1 MFNSRFKKIL
11 FLFVSLVFISASVT
25 FAQNTKADY
34 MKIIHEALDY
44 NMKECHNIIDKWK
57 SNIKQSNLFGYST
70 TSYPANFAELL
81 GFMYQETGEEKYVDK
96 AVEMLLVYE
105 DLKKIFPK
113 EFYAD
118 RVEYARGLPPISDFF
133 SMYSYPKAYLYIK
146 DSKAI
151 SQNDRKIIERGV
163 ADCANF
169 LMNYPEWGPMNRAI
183 LRSETFFYA
192 NLGLPNHPDAP
203 KWKRMAQV
211 LSSDSYQRWEEEDA
225 AGYHPVWLLSLM
237 RMVDATGDS
246 YFYRSAIPRYYFDY
260 FVNLTTPAGLIADFG
275 DARWPSDWY
284 RFIPIFEKAAAEY
297 NEPMYKWVVNQIWNH
312 VNEAGYQ
319 WTSAYSALMFVD
331 AYKWTDESIRPEAP
345 PSGSR
350 LVMDDIVGK
359 KVVFRNGF
367 EPNSTFLLLNYR
379 DEGKGAFAGREFL
392 RTTICAEEEKTHHGH
407 SDENSI
413 AALFYNGSILLHDGG
428 YRDNLPSGEYGQFRA
443 DYFHNRIV
451 TRKNKFWRQIEGEYQ
466 EQSLW
471 EFLRNSGAYRPV
483 ETQLIN
489 FLTFDNV
496 DYSRS
501 RLLDREMGYQWDRV
515 VAYHKKDQFFVVF
528 DLIKTLREDFFTHA
542 NLWHSR
548 KILDSGEQWFVT
560 NYDSIGTYENKSG
573 NNLLIYFPVKEPV
586 RTHGSFDLKRHWQD
600 EKTMY
605 ETVSAYF
612 YPGNMEVFVTVLFP
626 HDSSVQPESLISKFE
641 IVQTDKFPSAIG
653 LKYTNGKTE
662 EYFGVKG
669 DLRMDYVQQ
678 NIRPRYDYKLGKVG
692 YGPFET
698 DGNFLYATINGNKI
712 HWACSN
718 MTKVMYL
725 DKKLHESLELSFGLQ
740 LDGAPPRPGRAK
752 WRYWEDEVTLE
763 K

>member
-1 MFNSRFKKIL
+1 MCNSRFNKIL

-34 MKIIHEALDY
+34 MKIIREALDY
-44 NMKECHNIIDKWK
+44 NVKECHNMINKWK
-57 SNIKQSNLFGYST
+57 SNIKESNLFGYST

-81 GFMYQETGEEKYVDK
+81 GFMYQETGEEKYVEK

-105 DLKKIFPK
+105 ELKKIFPK
-113 EFYAD
+113 EFYQD
-118 RVEYARGLPPISDFF
+118 RIEFAKGVPPISNFF

-146 DSKAI
+146 ESKSI
-151 SQNDRKIIERGV
+151 SGEERKIIERGV

-192 NLGLPNHPDAP
+192 HLGLPDHPDAS

-211 LSSDSYQRWEEEDA
+211 LSSDSYHRWEEEDA
-225 AGYHPVWLLSLM
+225 AGYHPVWMLSLM
-237 RMVDATGDS
+237 RMVEITGDTH
-246 YFYRSAIPRYYFDY
+246 FYRSAIPRYYFDY
-260 FVNLTTPAGLIADFG
+260 FMNLITPAGLIADFG
-275 DARWPSDWY
+275 DGRWPSDWY

-312 VNEAGYQ
+312 ANEAGYQ
-319 WTSAYSALMFVD
+319 WKSAYTALMFVD
-331 AYKWTDESIRPEAP
+331 AYKWTDESIPQEAP

-350 LVMDDIVGK
+350 LVMEDVVGK

-367 EPNSTFLLLNYR
+367 ETNSTFLLLNYR
-379 DEGKGAFAGREFL
+379 DEGEGAFAGREFL
-392 RTTICAEEEKTHHGH
+392 RTTITAEEEKTHHGH

-428 YRDNLPSGEYGQFRA
+428 YRDKLPSGEYGRFRA

-451 TRKNKFWRQIEGEYQ
+451 TRKNKFWRQLEGEYK

-489 FLTFDNV
+489 FLTFDHV
-496 DYSRS
+496 DYSRT
-501 RLLDREMGYQWDRV
+501 RLLDREMGCQWDRV
-515 VAYHKKDQFFVVF
+515 IAYHKKDQFFVVF
-528 DLIKTLREDFFTHA
+528 DIIKTLREDFFTHA

-548 KILDSGEQWFVT
+548 KILDSGEQWFET
-560 NYDSIGTYENKSG
+560 TYDSIGSYENPGDNK
-573 NNLLIYFPVKEPV
+573 LLIYFPVQEPV
-586 RTHGSFDLKRHWQD
+586 RTYGSFDLRRHWQD
-600 EKTMY
+600 EKAMY

-612 YPGNMEVFVTVLFP
+612 YPGNMEVFVTVLHP
-626 HDSSVQPESLISKFE
+626 HDSSVRPESLIKKFE
-641 IVQTDKFPSAIG
+641 IVKTDKFPSAIG
-653 LKYTNGKTE
+653 LKYTHGKTV

-669 DLRMDYVQQ
+669 DLRMDYQQ
-678 NIRPRYDYKLGKVG
+678 QAFRPRYDYRLGKVA
-692 YGPFET
+692 YGPFKT
-698 DGNFLYATINGNKI
+698 DGNFLHARI
-712 HWACSN
+712 HGDSLYWACSN
-718 MTKVMYL
+718 MTKVMFQ
-725 DKKLHESLELSFGLQ
+725 DQVLHESMEMSFGLQ
-740 LDGAPPRPGRAK
+740 MDGAPPRPGRAK
-752 WRYWEDEVTLE
+752 WRYWEEEIKLDE
-763 K
+763 

>member
-1 MFNSRFKKIL
+1 MFNSRFNKIL

-34 MKIIHEALDY
+34 MKIIREALDY
-44 NMKECHNIIDKWK
+44 NMKECHNIINKWK
-57 SNIKQSNLFGYST
+57 SNIKESNLFGYST

-81 GFMYQETGEEKYVDK
+81 GFMYQETGEEKYVEK

-105 DLKKIFPK
+105 ELKKIFPK
-113 EFYAD
+113 EFYQD
-118 RVEYARGLPPISDFF
+118 RIEFAKGVPPISNFF

-146 DSKAI
+146 ESKSI
-151 SQNDRKIIERGV
+151 SGEERKIIERGV

-192 NLGLPNHPDAP
+192 QLGLPDHPGAP
-203 KWKRMAQV
+203 KWERMAHV

-225 AGYHPVWLLSLM
+225 AGYHPVWMLSLM
-237 RMVDATGDS
+237 RMVEITGDTH
-246 YFYRSAIPRYYFDY
+246 FYRSAIPRYYFDY
-260 FVNLTTPAGLIADFG
+260 FMNLITPAGLIADFG
-275 DARWPSDWY
+275 DGRWPSDWY

-319 WTSAYSALMFVD
+319 WKSAYTALMFVD
-331 AYKWTDESIRPEAP
+331 AYKWTDESISQEAP
-345 PSGSR
+345 ASGSR
-350 LVMDDIVGK
+350 LVMEDIVGK

-367 EPNSTFLLLNYR
+367 ETNSTFLLLNYR
-379 DEGKGAFAGREFL
+379 DEGEGAFAGREFL
-392 RTTICAEEEKTHHGH
+392 RTTITAEEEKTHHGH

-413 AALFYNGSILLHDGG
+413 AALFCNGSILLHDGG
-428 YRDNLPSGEYGQFRA
+428 YRDKLPSGEYGRFRA

-451 TRKNKFWRQIEGEYQ
+451 TRKNKFWRQLEGEYK

-496 DYSRS
+496 DYSRT
-501 RLLDREMGYQWDRV
+501 RLLDREMGCQWDRV
-515 VAYHKKDQFFVVF
+515 IAYHKKDQFFVVF
-528 DLIKTLREDFFTHA
+528 DIIKTLREDFFTHA

-548 KILDSGEQWFVT
+548 KILDSGEQWFET
-560 NYDSIGTYENKSG
+560 TYDSIGNYVNPGDNK
-573 NNLLIYFPVKEPV
+573 LLIYFPVQEPV
-586 RTHGSFDLKRHWQD
+586 RTYGSFDLRRHWQN

-612 YPGNMEVFVTVLFP
+612 YPGNMEVFVTVLYP
-626 HDSSVQPESLISKFE
+626 HDSSVRPESLIKKFE

-653 LKYTNGKTE
+653 LKYTHGKTV

-669 DLRMDYVQQ
+669 DLRMDYQQ
-678 NIRPRYDYKLGKVG
+678 QAFRPRYAYRLGKVV

-698 DGNFLYATINGNKI
+698 DGNFLHVRLQGDSLY
-712 HWACSN
+712 WACSN
-718 MTKVMYL
+718 MTRVIFQ
-725 DKKLHESLELSFGLQ
+725 DQVLHESMEMSFGLQ
-740 LDGAPPRPGRAK
+740 MDGAPPRPGRAK
-752 WRYWEDEVTLE
+752 WRYWEEEIKLDE
-763 K
+763 